1 LQQTDDRLGLLHRDH
16 VLYELIDGDLGLVV
30 VICIASG
37 LLLIAAGIPLWLRR
51 VPRNALYGARFAS
64 TLSDDR
70 IWYEINARCGRDLV
84 VIGAG
89 YLALLAAALLFGRS
103 WSMPFRLLGPTVVLV
118 VALIVN
124 TILVS
129 RAATR
134 LLAERDL
141 TNRSKLD

>member
-1 LQQTDDRLGLLHRDH
+1 M
-16 VLYELIDGDLGLVV
+16 GDTTIPTFVF
-30 VICIASG
+30 VICFASG
-37 LLLIAAGIPLWLRR
+37 VLLIAAGIPLWLRR
-51 VPRNALYGARFAS
+51 VPRNALYGVRFAS

-84 VIGAG
+84 GIGAG
-89 YLALLAAALLFGRS
+89 YLLLLAAAVLFGRS

-124 TILVS
+124 TILLS

-134 LLAERDL
+134 LLAERHLAGDAGRL
-141 TNRSKLD
+141 LSER

>member
-1 LQQTDDRLGLLHRDH
+1 MADTT
-16 VLYELIDGDLGLVV
+16 IPAFVV
-30 VICIASG
+30 VICFASG

-51 VPRNALYGARFAS
+51 VPRNALYGVRFAS

-84 VIGAG
+84 AIGAG
-89 YLALLAAALLFGRS
+89 YLVLLAGALLFGRS

-118 VALIVN
+118 VALMVN
-124 TILVS
+124 TILLS
-129 RAATR
+129 RASTR

-141 TNRSKLD
+141 ADYSRKSAT

>member
-1 LQQTDDRLGLLHRDH
+1 MADTT
-16 VLYELIDGDLGLVV
+16 IPTFVV
-30 VICIASG
+30 VICVASG
-37 LLLIAAGIPLWLRR
+37 ALLIAAGIPLWLRR
-51 VPRNALYGARFAS
+51 VPRNALYGVRFAS

-89 YLALLAAALLFGRS
+89 YLALLGAAFLFGRS
-103 WSMPFRLLGPTVVLV
+103 WIIPLRVLGPTVILV

-124 TILVS
+124 TIQLS

-134 LLAERDL
+134 LLASRDL
-141 TNRSKLD
+141 GSDSGRLRSET

>member
-1 LQQTDDRLGLLHRDH
+1 MADPT
-16 VLYELIDGDLGLVV
+16 IPTFVV
-30 VICIASG
+30 VICVASG
-37 LLLIAAGIPLWLRR
+37 VLLIAAGIPLWLRR
-51 VPRNALYGARFAS
+51 VPRNALYGVRFAS

-84 VIGAG
+84 GIGAG
-89 YLALLAAALLFGRS
+89 YLVLLAAAVLFGRS

-124 TILVS
+124 TILLS

-134 LLAERDL
+134 LLAERHLAGDSGRL
-141 TNRSKLD
+141 LSER